1 MRWSLQT
8 VQGSYDKNCWN
19 CSVTKRSCQASVIN
33 DPYRGSRL
41 LRGQPYPQRKSSH
54 IIRLQIDSTRFLV
67 FSVSSSFP
75 CHNALRWDGL
85 GEFVDTVRESAT
97 RHNSA
102 VANNDLLRFAQP
114 FGAKRCSHMLRS
126 SQSCL
131 QHATVHVLVRMRLTF
146 VSLHDQLLNSFGI
159 YCKHGNMNTSSLLSR
174 SNDSDVHWLS
184 ICLDCQRA
192 DSCI

>member
-1 MRWSLQT
+1 MRSSLQT

-54 IIRLQIDSTRFLV
+54 IIRLQIDSTRF
-67 FSVSSSFP
+67 SSSRFP
-75 CHNALRWDGL
+75 PASSRVTRNALRWDGL

-102 VANNDLLRFAQP
+102 QLGKCCKQRSAPICSSAIRCQTVLTYAQ
-114 FGAKRCSHMLRS
+114 
-126 SQSCL
+126 
-131 QHATVHVLVRMRLTF
+131 
-146 VSLHDQLLNSFGI
+146 I
-159 YCKHGNMNTSSLLSR
+159 
-174 SNDSDVHWLS
+174 
-184 ICLDCQRA
+184 
-192 DSCI
+192 

>member
-1 MRWSLQT
+1 MISSLQT

-41 LRGQPYPQRKSSH
+41 LRGQPYPQRKSSQ

-67 FSVSSSFP
+67 FSVSSSFRVKR
-75 CHNALRWDGL
+75 NALRWDGL

-102 VANNDLLRFAQP
+102 QLGKSCNDLLRFAQP

-126 SQSCL
+126 SQSC

-146 VSLHDQLLNSFGI
+146 VRLHDHLLNSFGI
-159 YCKHGNMNTSSLLSR
+159 YCKHGHMNTSSLLSC
-174 SNDSDVHWLS
+174 SNDSDVH
-184 ICLDCQRA
+184 
-192 DSCI
+192 

>member
-1 MRWSLQT
+1 MRSSLQT

-54 IIRLQIDSTRFLV
+54 IIRLQIDSTRF
-67 FSVSSSFP
+67 SSSRFP
-75 CHNALRWDGL
+75 PASSRVTRNALRWDGL

-102 VANNDLLRFAQP
+102 NVANNDLLRFALQP

-146 VSLHDQLLNSFGI
+146 VRLHDHLLNSFGI
-159 YCKHGNMNTSSLLSR
+159 YRHPVL
-174 SNDSDVHWLS
+174 
-184 ICLDCQRA
+184 
-192 DSCI
+192 